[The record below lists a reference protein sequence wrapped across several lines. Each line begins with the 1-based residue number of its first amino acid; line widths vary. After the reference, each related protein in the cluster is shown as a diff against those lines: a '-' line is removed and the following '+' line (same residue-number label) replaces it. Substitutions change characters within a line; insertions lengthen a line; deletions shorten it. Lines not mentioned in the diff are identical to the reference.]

1 MDDKENV
8 APATSSDPLQRLKTA
23 SSSPK
28 KASRKGRSKSIGPG
42 ALDEAESP
50 KLSAKDRRKS
60 AFAPATKSILSKD
73 EESARAAR
81 RKSMANRRVSFAP
94 EATLHTWDIVMDH
107 HEHTT
112 STDSDGSTRRASQ
125 FSSGDAAQDEEDRQ
139 LLDAEDEADSRKS
152 RRSSGIP
159 PMNFNNPEDIYS
171 SGMSGSED
179 SGSELGNEEQSDDDE
194 GTAMSLDVDDATVQS
209 TAESDNSTTS
219 SERLEAS
226 LRAAAQTAGTRGI
239 EYDEFGDMS
248 MEVAEDEITNAMQ
261 PWAAQNAL
269 ERIGSATMDQ
279 ENVNPF
285 SPVFEAVVAARQN
298 AADDDGTQDMS
309 MDVTSAVGGIMKV
322 PRTAE
327 PQSSPRSENDGMM
340 DLTQA
345 VGRITGQK
353 RRRSTS
359 ENGSPGAIIAP
370 AAAKRRR
377 SSAARTVVDDETMDL
392 TMAVGGIQS
401 TAMPDRRRS
410 LRSRRS
416 SGMVSDASEATMD
429 ITRAV
434 GGIKSA
440 HNDVDDQSFAR
451 DEELSMELTTVIG
464 GIRDHSRPTSRHGS
478 RSGTPQ
484 LAKSPASKSR
494 STTPENHERS
504 KHSPNV
510 GTKQLLAPLLESAKS
525 TVAPTPPRKA
535 LSPMRL
541 SQSPSHPK
549 TNASQPEPA
558 MEPNGPAISSS
569 MQDEVSYPELPSA
582 SKHAS
587 PALTPTMSPS
597 RRQSRNIGGSGQREI
612 NGASQRTA
620 PSPTARKHSP
630 SKLTAITPEKQSASQ
645 DDTRSLHDTLKL
657 MTTPRKETLKH
668 TTPRKTPGAQLS
680 PVKPNTPRGRP
691 TPKGHVTILPS
702 PVRHLHADLERIQAN
717 GQEQEQIGL
726 QDFLTKAGI
735 RFMDLTTTKRRLTVA
750 PPSKTKSLIESE
762 SDTVGLEDG
771 VVAAACTIP
780 ELEMYQHACHELK
793 RFTKEGKQI
802 IAELEEQTLQDQPP
816 LIRAYANATAERK
829 LVLDAQMRDMK
840 TFARL
845 RSKEMWYSW
854 RSQLLDELV
863 GGLSKIGEGLI
874 RDDDILG
881 SSEKVL
887 KQVLFPL
894 LTKHDTLELEA
905 EQLQRTANAIPEEDK
920 ESLKEARDSLT
931 VVNLDLSE
939 KRRRIEDLRK
949 QVEEQDSAIDHLR
962 ESKVEF
968 TAAIQEANRVREA
981 CRGVS
986 VDEISALKA
995 SVRNLETTHRW
1006 SITSASSNPS
1016 TLTMAYKSDIE
1027 LFFHPAAFNHGSGD
1041 AESRT
1046 PNAPISLTYIADR
1059 SLQKKKPLTTTLR
1072 FFLQLLRASLQALPQ
1087 ATTKIKT
1094 LLDLLSSGWD
1104 IALQIQESE
1113 RQLSIETLTSSS
1125 IVGDERL
1132 DINAEILL
1140 PKVRSKVRTS
1150 FELEAKVEEI
1160 DGDGTLGLTVDVA
1173 PKVVVVYGEQYN
1185 EHNMT
1190 QYLKQSIDG
1199 YEKWDEGLRLMR
1211 EKLIVRGAKG
1221 GPRK

>member
-42 ALDEAESP
+42 ALDEPESP

-60 AFAPATKSILSKD
+60 TFVPATKSILSKD

-139 LLDAEDEADSRKS
+139 LLDAEDDADSRKS

-285 SPVFEAVVAARQN
+285 SPEFEAVVAGRQN
-298 AADDDGTQDMS
+298 VADDDGTQDMS

-322 PRTAE
+322 PRTAG
-327 PQSSPRSENDGMM
+327 PQSSPQSENDGTM

-370 AAAKRRR
+370 SAAKRRR
-377 SSAARTVVDDETMDL
+377 SSVARTVVDDETMDL

-451 DEELSMELTTVIG
+451 DEELSMELTTVID

-484 LAKSPASKSR
+484 LAKPPASKSR

-525 TVAPTPPRKA
+525 TIAPTPPRKA

-549 TNASQPEPA
+549 TNTSQSGPA
-558 MEPNGPAISSS
+558 KESNGPATSSS
-569 MQDEVSYPELPSA
+569 TQDEVSYPELPSA

-597 RRQSRNIGGSGQREI
+597 RRQSRSLGGSGQRET
-612 NGASQRTA
+612 NGASQRIA
-620 PSPTARKHSP
+620 LSPTARKHSP

-645 DDTRSLHDTLKL
+645 DDPRSLHDTLKL

-750 PPSKTKSLIESE
+750 PPSKTKSLLESE

-863 GGLSKIGEGLI
+863 CGLSKIGEGLI

-887 KQVLFPL
+887 EQALPAL
-894 LTKHDTLELEA
+894 LTKHDALEIEA

-920 ESLKEARDSLT
+920 ESLKEARESLT
-931 VVNLDLSE
+931 VINLDLSE

-949 QVEEQDSAIDHLR
+949 QVEEQDSAIEHLR
-962 ESKVEF
+962 ESKLEF

-986 VDEISALKA
+986 VDEISALKD
-995 SVRNLETTHRW
+995 SVRTLEATHRW

-1027 LFFHPAAFNHGSGD
+1027 LFFHPAAFNHGSED
-1041 AESRT
+1041 VESRT

-1059 SLQKKKPLTTTLR
+1059 SSQKKKPLTTTLR

-1140 PKVRSKVRTS
+1140 PKVRSKVRTC

-1160 DGDGTLGLTVDVA
+1160 DGDGALGLTVDVA
-1173 PKVVVVYGEQYN
+1173 PKVMVVYGEQYN

-1211 EKLIVRGAKG
+1211 EKLTVRGAKG